1 MKRAGLILA
10 MMLALGG
17 CWGKKASKA
26 DDQRTAS
33 GQILNSS
40 TSDAMIAY
48 DALTSR
54 APLAPHAA
62 APAVASSA
70 EAPAADPQN
79 GSEGGNEAA
88 SPQPE

>member
-1 MKRAGLILA
+1 MKRAAVTILA
-10 MMLALGG
+10 LSLALGG

-33 GQILNSS
+33 GQILNGS

-54 APLAPHAA
+54 APLAPRAAAAA
-62 APAVASSA
+62 APSSA
-70 EAPAADPQN
+70 PTE
-79 GSEGGNEAA
+79 EAA
-88 SPQPE
+88 PEQADSAPE

>member
-1 MKRAGLILA
+1 MKRVAVTILA
-10 MMLALGG
+10 LSLALGG

-33 GQILNSS
+33 GQILNGS

-54 APLAPHAA
+54 APLAPRAVTA
-62 APAVASSA
+62 APSA
-70 EAPAADPQN
+70 APTEEAAP
-79 GSEGGNEAA
+79 EEAA
-88 SPQPE
+88 SAAE

>member
-1 MKRAGLILA
+1 MKRAMMIVALA
-10 MMLALGG
+10 LALGG

-33 GQILNSS
+33 GQILPGS

-54 APLAPHAA
+54 APVAPR
-62 APAVASSA
+62 VVTLQASSA
-70 EAPAADPQN
+70 ETAASQPQAD
-79 GSEGGNEAA
+79 EAA
-88 SPQPE
+88 SAEQ

>member
-1 MKRAGLILA
+1 MKRAAVMILA
-10 MMLALGG
+10 LSLALGG

-33 GQILNSS
+33 GQILNGS

-54 APLAPHAA
+54 APLAPRAAAVAPSSAPTEEA
-62 APAVASSA
+62 APAEQADSA
-70 EAPAADPQN
+70 
-79 GSEGGNEAA
+79 
-88 SPQPE
+88 PE